1 MTSLAG
7 QSLGLPLRAFLM
19 ILIKGF
25 FCVLFASKSTFT
37 GGKAAISDSH
47 FPAAE
52 EIL

>member
-1 MTSLAG
+1 M
-7 QSLGLPLRAFLM
+7 FFY
-19 ILIKGF
+19 LI
-25 FCVLFASKSTFT
+25 ASKSTFT